1 MLGGLLFTSQRIMN
15 STAGSGSGS
24 TKPQRG
30 KGKKKSAKPAPK
42 QSQQKSS
49 ASQSRRQRRQ
59 AVAVQRKNPP
69 RPTPSSMAS
78 KIQSKIAGLLS
89 SPELQSAAL
98 AVMLPERCARG
109 PIDQVR
115 AGGCTALECTQLQ
128 CSFNADLF
136 ALYTLLIGA
145 STRPEVNSPDGE
157 GIPLFPSGSVP
168 VIHFHD
174 PCCPFMMPC
183 SSATAPGVGNPRVWR
198 FTTSSNPTEKITPT
212 TTMSFV
218 YDMVPRSLPVAAGGD
233 AYKFPSDFRTRPIA
247 RQRTTVANQ
256 EYFWVDACAASPTG
270 VNMTV
275 DIALGST
282 VAITTGNVTVSLV
295 TILLGSDGLEQR
307 TTLPGQTVVFTL
319 NGTTGKYEASV
330 AVTDLV
336 STSGWYRLAVVLTF
350 PIINGSTTYTQMTIY
365 GRAELQEFVRIGTG
379 FFIDPNFSSLTAL
392 ALRYWHSASAALV
405 SFRSPPLTAGGSI
418 YGVNLRPW
426 KEWTQPL
433 ALGDGAARGQAP
445 VGELANGMQGYN
457 LIDGIYVWE
466 KVSVAPASLLDTS
479 VDLAFVPSVS
489 VVERPPLAYLIGCSG
504 AFDGGSLLSFDPS
517 ASQTGATV
525 VMRFEHT
532 SLLAYQP
539 RNKIIKP
546 TNGPVFLL
554 PDQMTAL
561 QHVLLSIPNF
571 SENDWHDV
579 FIKAA
584 NVAFKMAKYIVY
596 AAEAVGG
603 NPISAVSL
611 AKEVATDW
619 RKFVGDRGEST
630 AM

>member
-1 MLGGLLFTSQRIMN
+1 MS
-15 STAGSGSGS
+15 STAGSGNGS

-49 ASQSRRQRRQ
+49 SQSRRERRQ
-59 AVAVQRKNPP
+59 AAAMQRKNPP
-69 RPTPSSMAS
+69 RQQAPSVMGSLKS
-78 KIQSKIAGLLS
+78 KYQSKVAGLLT
-89 SPELQSAAL
+89 SPDLQNAAL

-115 AGGCTALECTQLQ
+115 AGGSIALECTQLQ
-128 CSFNADLF
+128 CSFNVDVF
-136 ALYTLLIGA
+136 ALYALLIGA
-145 STRPEVNSPDGE
+145 TTRPEVNTPDGE

-168 VIHFHD
+168 VVHFHD
-174 PCCPFMMPC
+174 PCCPFMLPC

-198 FTTSSNPTEKITPT
+198 FTASANPTEKITPT
-212 TTMSFV
+212 VTMSFDF
-218 YDMVPRSLPVAAGGD
+218 DMVPRSLPVASGGD
-233 AYKFPSDFRTRPIA
+233 AYKFPSDFRTRPIS
-247 RQRTTVANQ
+247 RQRVSAANQ
-256 EYFWVDACAASPTG
+256 EYFWVDACAATPTG

-282 VAITTGNVTVSLV
+282 VAITTGNVNVSLV
-295 TILLGSDGLEQR
+295 TILLGADGVEQR
-307 TTLPGQTVVFTL
+307 TSLPGQAVVFTL
-319 NGTTGKYEASV
+319 NGVSGKYEASV

-336 STSGWYRLAVVLTF
+336 STSGWYRLAVVINF
-350 PIINGSTTYTQMTIY
+350 PVINGSPTYTQMTIF
-365 GRAELQEFVRIGTG
+365 GRVELQEFVRIGTG
-379 FFIDPNFSSLTAL
+379 FFVDPNFSSLTAL
-392 ALRYWHSASAALV
+392 ALRSWHSASSALV

-445 VGELANGMQGYN
+445 VEELANGMQGYN
-457 LIDGIYVWE
+457 LINGIYVWE
-466 KVSVAPASLLDTS
+466 KQSVAPSSLLDTS
-479 VDLAFVPSVS
+479 VDLSFVPSVS

-504 AFDGGSLLSFDPS
+504 AFDGGSILYFDPS

-546 TNGPVFLL
+546 TKGPLFLL

-579 FIKAA
+579 FIKTA
-584 NVAFKMAKYIVY
+584 NVAFKVAKYIVY
-596 AAEAVGG
+596 AAEAVAGS
-603 NPISAVSL
+603 PIAAVSF

-619 RKFVGDRGEST
+619 RKFVGDRADSS